1 MCYTPLEKAGVGVGR
16 MKLSKR
22 KTKTCSAAPTPS
34 DEGSRKKHRFLRR
47 AQTAES
53 IEVPGQP
60 LSTAA
65 RVSKPQPSSRGVKK
79 LTIAI
84 DGPSGAGKSTVAR
97 SLARRLGYVYIDTGA
112 MYRSL
117 ALRVKEKGISP
128 ENELALNPLALS
140 LHIHF
145 VTEREQIHVFCEG
158 EDITEAIRTPEIS
171 RLASSISKQK
181 GVREALVHMQREMGK
196 EGGVVL
202 EGRDIG
208 TVVFPDADVKFYL
221 DAESH
226 ERVRRR
232 YDEMVENGV
241 KIDFKETQE
250 ELLKRDYND
259 THRIHSP
266 LKKADDALFIN
277 STHRSVEEVV
287 EEMVRV
293 IKERIKSFE

>member
-1 MCYTPLEKAGVGVGR
+1 MVNPVRKGRGGVGTV
-16 MKLSKR
+16 KTSER
-22 KTKTCSAAPTPS
+22 KKSTRSAKP
-34 DEGSRKKHRFLRR
+34 GSRDKGQGKKPRFRR
-47 AQTAES
+47 QARDTEPVEAQ
-53 IEVPGQP
+53 GQP
-60 LSTAA
+60 LPGP
-65 RVSKPQPSSRGVKK
+65 RPSSRKAER

-97 SLARRLGYVYIDTGA
+97 SLAKRLDYIYIDTGA

-128 ENELALNPLALS
+128 ENDRALKRLALS
-140 LHIHF
+140 LCIRF
-145 VTEREQIHVFCEG
+145 ATEGEQTRVFCED
-158 EDITEAIRTPEIS
+158 EDITESIRTPEIS

-181 GVREALVHMQREMGK
+181 GVREALVQMQREMGK

-221 DAESH
+221 DAESN
-226 ERVRRR
+226 ERIRRR
-232 YDEMVENGV
+232 YDEMIEKGAKVGLE
-241 KIDFKETQE
+241 ETRE
-250 ELLKRDYND
+250 ELLQRDYND
-259 THRIHSP
+259 THRVYSP
-266 LKKADDALFIN
+266 LKKAMDAMFID

-293 IKERIKSFE
+293 IEQKMRDDR